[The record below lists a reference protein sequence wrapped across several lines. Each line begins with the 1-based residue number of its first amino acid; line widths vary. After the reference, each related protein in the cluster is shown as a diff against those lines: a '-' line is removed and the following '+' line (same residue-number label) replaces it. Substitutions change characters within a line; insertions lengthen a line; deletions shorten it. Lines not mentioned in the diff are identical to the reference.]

1 MDHRVDVVLGE
12 NLGDLRAAD
21 VRPDEFGGAE
31 LVRRVDRVDRDHPF
45 HLRVPLDPPHEAA
58 PEMPGGTG
66 DEHDLAQ
73 DQRLPSVF
81 RWSPP

>member
-1 MDHRVDVVLGE
+1 MDHRVDVVLCE
-12 NLGDLRAAD
+12 DLGDLRPAD
-21 VRPDEFGGAE
+21 VRPYELGGAE
-31 LVRRVDRVDRDHPF
+31 LVRRVDRVHGHDPF

-58 PEMPGGTG
+58 PEMPRGTG